1 MTGYSQ
7 QEDLEKP
14 GISGGIDGGA
24 AGEQLEP
31 ASARAQTLAVT
42 RLIREFRSGMAGTNS
57 DIGDLLK
64 ELPLRPEELQ
74 FIRAF
79 LEQHFREFPEE
90 PSEGFANTNEYIR
103 YASDINRLLVE
114 ERRLFNEHR
123 AAFHLDDPERPGKK
137 LTEVV
142 VACAD
147 GRNCPTLCLSSEEV
161 LSRFASPWLPQA
173 GLIIFPEIPTPR
185 SMKDLESIY
194 TGDQWP
200 MIKDRLHFMYGSKLQ
215 KYLRNKQNLG
225 DVFGRFVMQIQ
236 SHFCAN
242 DDAHGCGAHGSD
254 FGLAQ
259 LEAVKNC
266 FLIDKWLQETYP
278 DCYERGDLK
287 VYHTTHDTRE
297 GGHIYSGA
305 SQNYRIDNKIIN
317 EYGEVFSKAQECF
330 TPPDTDKNMF
340 GVYRKY
346 VSNHYGIDTDKHGEQ
361 AIRVSNKHYAHTLLG
376 QSVLEISWTNN
387 SVNLTAIIK
396 KLLGI
401 IEANFRKSKPDK
413 PAILHLDLLKGR
425 DDMTEVYKELMLQ
438 LLNDREIVEKMRS
451 KSLIIVTS
459 FTDPNSYQTEFSKQ

>member
-1 MTGYSQ
+1 MTGHSQ
-7 QEDLEKP
+7 QGDLEKP
-14 GISGGIDGGA
+14 GISGGIDNGRA
-24 AGEQLEP
+24 AVDQFEP
-31 ASARAQTLAVT
+31 TKARAPTLAVT
-42 RLIREFRSGMAGTNS
+42 GLIRDVRRGVAGT
-57 DIGDLLK
+57 IGDRLK
-64 ELPLRPEELQ
+64 ELPLTPEERQ
-74 FIRAF
+74 SIIDS

-90 PSEGFANTNEYIR
+90 PSEGFADATEYIR

-114 ERRLFNEHR
+114 ERRLFNKHQ
-123 AAFHLDDPERPGKK
+123 AAFHLEDPERPGKK

-147 GRNCPTLCLSSEEV
+147 GRNCPTLCLSSEEI

-173 GLIIFPEIPTPR
+173 GLIIFPEIPAPR
-185 SMKDLESIY
+185 SMEDLESIY

-200 MIKDRLHFMYGSKLQ
+200 MIKDRLQFMYGSKLQ
-215 KYLRNKQNLG
+215 KYFRNKGNLG

-236 SHFCAN
+236 SHFCAS
-242 DDAHGCGAHGSD
+242 DDSHGCGAHGSD

-278 DCYERGDLK
+278 DHYERGDLK
-287 VYHTTHDTRE
+287 VYHTTHDTRK

-305 SQNYRIDNKIIN
+305 SQNYRIRNN
-317 EYGEVFSKAQECF
+317 EIKNTYGEVFSKAQERF
-330 TPPDTDKNMF
+330 TPPDTDKDMPD
-340 GVYRKY
+340 VYRKY
-346 VSNHYGIDTDKHGEQ
+346 VSNHYGIDTEKHGEQ

-387 SVNLTAIIK
+387 PVNLKAIIK

-401 IEANFRKSKPDK
+401 IEANFRKSNPNK

-425 DDMTEVYKELMLQ
+425 DDMTEVYKELMLL
-438 LLNDREIVEKMRS
+438 LLNDQEIGARIQS
-451 KSLIIVTS
+451 RLLIIVTS
-459 FTDPNSYQTEFSKQ
+459 FTDPDSYQTEFSKQ